1 MRPFPEPPPR
11 PMFALMSPHAPWF
24 DRLVEAGVL
33 ERALDD
39 GTRGAFRAR
48 ALAATRRGELT
59 AAQASTLAALVGL
72 EAPPRAAAA

>member
-1 MRPFPEPPPR
+1 MLPLVAPLTP
-11 PMFALMSPHAPWF
+11 AL
-24 DRLVEAGVL
+24 DRLVEVGVL

-59 AAQASTLAALVGL
+59 PAQALALAALVGL
-72 EAPPRAAAA
+72 WLEAPPANDAA